1 MPGSVR
7 SCAEMLRLN
16 GRSDAKARAELAE
29 ALSRLA
35 AEARDVDSRV
45 SRHLEREAAAWL
57 GPSDQAGF
65 NAGNERIGR
74 TYFDEAD
81 ARIRAEPKDGA
92 LVEGLFLEK
101 AIATFRTLS
110 RSYRV
115 ENGIDD
121 LIDEL
126 RSRARGEPGNGAG
139 VDEADRVRPGWLT
152 TATDYRT
159 ELQRVMATRYKNT
172 MYLEDRVMNV
182 CAPLESFDI
191 ARRNRPKNTVDF
203 IDCIKASIDYAG
215 LPFRDLI
222 VERPADWARKVTTA
236 RKHLAHHGKQFRADG
251 TVGERLLA
259 EQLYWLFVHCILR
272 VAQAPA
278 TAFDRMSR
286 HAETLWLIDQS
297 RERLMEP

>member
-1 MPGSVR
+1 MEPMGRLDEFIDTATDIRALVTIAVGKSADIEKAVLLTLSYTLSLQGSQSGSCAIDITCYCRWSHRSEGSVAVR
-7 SCAEMLRLN
+7 THEMYFSLEDFGGAET
-16 GRSDAKARAELAE
+16 
-29 ALSRLA
+29 
-35 AEARDVDSRV
+35 
-45 SRHLEREAAAWL
+45 
-57 GPSDQAGF
+57 
-65 NAGNERIGR
+65 IGR
-74 TYFDEAD
+74 
-81 ARIRAEPKDGA
+81 
-92 LVEGLFLEK
+92 
-101 AIATFRTLS
+101 
-110 RSYRV
+110 
-115 ENGIDD
+115 
-121 LIDEL
+121 
-126 RSRARGEPGNGAG
+126 
-139 VDEADRVRPGWLT
+139 WLT
-152 TATDYRT
+152 TAIDYRT

-191 ARRNRPKNTVDF
+191 ARRYRPKNTVDF

-278 TAFDRMSR
+278 TAFDRISR